1 MLLLDAAAG
10 GPNARGVEM
19 FDPRK
24 IWRAMVLAGVIATCV
39 APVASARL
47 ADGRSY
53 AKPAGAPAAQQRV
66 IVTPVAQ
73 PQDSGFDWSS
83 AAIGAALP
91 LVVVLFGLIGH
102 TLVVHH
108 RRGGAAGT
116 PAGA

>member
-1 MLLLDAAAG
+1 
-10 GPNARGVEM
+10 M

-53 AKPAGAPAAQQRV
+53 AKPTGASAALKRV

-73 PQDSGFDWSS
+73 PEDSGFDWSS
-83 AAIGAALP
+83 AAIGAAVP
-91 LVVVLFGLIGH
+91 LAVVLFGLIGH

-108 RRGGAAGT
+108 RRGITPGTAAG
-116 PAGA
+116 A

>member
-10 GPNARGVEM
+10 GPKARGVEM

-24 IWRAMVLAGVIATCV
+24 IWRALVLAGVIATCV

-47 ADGRSY
+47 ADDRSY
-53 AKPAGAPAAQQRV
+53 AKPTGAPAEQQRV

-83 AAIGAALP
+83 AAIGAAVP
-91 LVVVLFGLIGH
+91 LAVVLFGLIGH

-108 RRGGAAGT
+108 RRGIAAGT
-116 PAGA
+116 PAGV